1 MCTEKNKIYVSEV
14 EYSRL
19 CRVDGRMDALIGY
32 IQGRE
37 KEKGFVDSSVIKS
50 IIGMDCFEEE

>member
-1 MCTEKNKIYVSEV
+1 MDMENKIYVSDV

-19 CRVDGRMDALIGY
+19 YRLDGRMDALIGY

>member
-1 MCTEKNKIYVSEV
+1 MDMENKIYVSDV

-19 CRVDGRMDALIGY
+19 CRVDGKMDALIGY

-50 IIGMDCFEEE
+50 IIGMEYFEEE

>member
-1 MCTEKNKIYVSEV
+1 MDMENKIYVSEV

-19 CRVDGRMDALIGY
+19 CRSDGRMDALIGY

-37 KEKGFVDSSVIKS
+37 KEKGFVDSSVIKA
-50 IIGMDCFEEE
+50 IIGMDYVEEE

>member
-1 MCTEKNKIYVSEV
+1 MDMENKIYVSEV

-19 CRVDGRMDALIGY
+19 CRLDGMMDALIGY

>member
-1 MCTEKNKIYVSEV
+1 MDMENKIYVSEV
-14 EYSRL
+14 EYGRL
-19 CRVDGRMDALIGY
+19 CRLDGRMDALIGY

-50 IIGMDCFEEE
+50 IIGMEYFEEE

>member
-1 MCTEKNKIYVSEV
+1 MDMENKIYVSEV

-19 CRVDGRMDALIGY
+19 CRLDGRMDALIGY

-37 KEKGFVDSSVIKS
+37 KEKGFVDSSVIKA
-50 IIGMDCFEEE
+50 IICMDYVEE

>member
-1 MCTEKNKIYVSEV
+1 MDMENKIYVSEV

-19 CRVDGRMDALIGY
+19 CRLDGRMDALIGY

-37 KEKGFVDSSVIKS
+37 KEMGFVDSSVIKA
-50 IIGMDCFEEE
+50 IIGMDYFEEE